1 MSKAD
6 RHARMSFTAER
17 VGIPGVVTAAVFGC
31 LAVTVANHL
40 ALWIIRGVTVQS
52 PDVWVALVLD
62 ALGTVTLVLSFI
74 LAYVVVSLSRGPQD
88 GRSQVLAAVIGTLL
102 TTVIEAAWLTW
113 SPFIRIAGIFL
124 VVELIVLFSVAAVS
138 YGAALLLVRGRVE
151 NAKAA

>member
-6 RHARMSFTAER
+6 RHARMSLTAER

-40 ALWIIRGVTVQS
+40 ALWIIRGLTVQS
-52 PDVWVALVLD
+52 PDFWVALVLD

-102 TTVIEAAWLTW
+102 ATVIEAAWLAW

-124 VVELIVLFSVAAVS
+124 VVELLVLFSVAAVS

-151 NAKAA
+151 NAKAT

>member
-17 VGIPGVVTAAVFGC
+17 VGIPGVVTAAVFGG

-40 ALWIIRGVTVQS
+40 ALWIIRGLTVQS
-52 PDVWVALVLD
+52 PDFWVALVLD

-102 TTVIEAAWLTW
+102 TTLIEAAWLAW
-113 SPFIRIAGIFL
+113 SPFIRIAGILL
-124 VVELIVLFSVAAVS
+124 VVEFIVLFSVAAVS